1 MSECS
6 WTRSDTSNLGPGVQ
20 AGRMRFGIFFL
31 AVSLAMLVVL
41 IETGLPTW
49 SRVFVFFPVMM
60 AALGAYQGLF
70 KT

>member
-1 MSECS
+1 
-6 WTRSDTSNLGPGVQ
+6 
-20 AGRMRFGIFFL
+20 MRFGIFFL